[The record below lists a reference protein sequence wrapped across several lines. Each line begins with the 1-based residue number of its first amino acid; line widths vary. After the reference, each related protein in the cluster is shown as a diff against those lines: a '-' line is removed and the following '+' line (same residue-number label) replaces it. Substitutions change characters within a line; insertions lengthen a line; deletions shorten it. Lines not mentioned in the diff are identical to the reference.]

1 MNIQTILE
9 RLALPKHS
17 HAIYTTIRKHG
28 PLLASHIIT
37 RSGVHR
43 PATYR
48 ALRSLLKHKFVFT
61 SHHGKRRLYHAAHQ
75 NIITTTFTQTT
86 YKDVQKITQNSI
98 ETDLY
103 LQKKI
108 IFLTGKDAVRK
119 AFDDVIEH
127 TPKGETFYRYT
138 SEKDLA
144 EVNRILPKNYRLRR
158 DAKKLER
165 LVISNPLSG
174 KQKRP
179 RLERFIK
186 YIPHDVDQF
195 QQNIIQLVYGDRISL
210 IDLNALQT
218 IIIENKALAEFQK
231 VIFKQLYRNLSD
243 K

>member
-1 MNIQTILE
+1 ME
-9 RLALPKHS
+9 RLGLPKHS
-17 HAIYTTIRKHG
+17 HTIYTTIRTHG

-37 RSGVHR
+37 RSSVHR

-48 ALRSLLKHKFVFT
+48 ALKSLQKHQFIFV
-61 SHHGKRRLYHAAHQ
+61 SYDGKRRFYHAAHQ
-75 NIITTTFTQTT
+75 SIITATFTQATH
-86 YKDVQKITQNSI
+86 KAAQQIVQNSI

-108 IFLTGKDAVRK
+108 VFLTGKDAVRK

-144 EVNRILPKNYRLRR
+144 AVNHMLPKNYRLRR

-165 LVISNPLSG
+165 LVISNPVSG

-179 RLERFIK
+179 RLERFIR
-186 YIPHDVDQF
+186 YIPHDVDLF

-210 IDLNALQT
+210 IDLNSLHT